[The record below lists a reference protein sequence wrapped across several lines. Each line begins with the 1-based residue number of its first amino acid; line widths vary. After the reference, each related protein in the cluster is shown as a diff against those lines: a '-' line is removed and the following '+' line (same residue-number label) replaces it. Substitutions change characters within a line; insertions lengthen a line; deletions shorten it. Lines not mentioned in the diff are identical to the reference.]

1 MQLTEAQ
8 RQAITYEGRNL
19 QLIACAGSGKTEVVA
34 QRVAHLL
41 TKTDRERLEP
51 RNIVAFTFTEKAA
64 AELRERIVLRTK
76 EAAGGDVLGMAEMY
90 VGTIHGF
97 CQALLQDEVPEYLK
111 YEVLEPIRQ
120 VLYVN
125 RNSTKTGLTTSQ
137 KLNGK
142 KLRRWVDTGL
152 YLSALGILR
161 EDNIDKEQLS
171 ECSVA
176 EGLEAYRAQMAE
188 DSYFDFSSMLEN
200 AVNELSSNDGLRS
213 RVAER
218 VKYVVV
224 DEYQDVNPIQERLVG
239 LLHDLGAGLCVV
251 GDDDQTIYQWRGSSV
266 RGILDFESRY
276 PDVKQVRIED
286 NFRSSEGVIET
297 AKEFVEH
304 ISHRL
309 AKSMTFADAQ
319 PYESGD
325 IIALHFDSPEEE
337 AQYIVDTI
345 RALHGVDFNDAE
357 GQRGLSW
364 SDMAI
369 LLRSVK
375 HNGTVIT
382 DALKK
387 AELPFVVTGLNNLFK
402 TDEVCAARDI
412 FYYIAGRGIDDD
424 ALRTSWE
431 DARLGLDKAQLRGAL
446 RYAGEIRSQLQVD
459 SGTFPTIQHVFLE
472 FLKRAGMKEEKVP
485 GDRGEVVMFNLGRFS
500 QVVAD
505 WETIYY
511 HSKPADSFRG
521 FAEFLYYQ
529 ADDAYSEGMDDID
542 YVTPDAVQVMT
553 VHQAKGREWPAV
565 FLPALLRNR
574 FPAINKKS
582 IVWNLIPRETIQ
594 HAERYDG
601 SIDDERRLFYV
612 AMTRSRKFLHM
623 TWAPIEG
630 KNNWYVRKSDFWDDA
645 RTSRWVPRRRPDYTK
660 RPHIEARARESVA
673 NVAFAF
679 SDLKYLHECAYQFKL
694 RALCGFES
702 PIVPPIGYGKSLHDA
717 LAEVHR
723 RAMAGEH
730 VDGSIVPELVERHLR
745 TPYAFG
751 DIRNRLRELAYRDL
765 SNYIRDNAHKFR

>member
-1 MQLTEAQ
+1 M
-8 RQAITYEGRNL
+8 GRY
-19 QLIACAGSGKTEVVA
+19 
-34 QRVAHLL
+34 RVDL
-41 TKTDRERLEP
+41 
-51 RNIVAFTFTEKAA
+51 
-64 AELRERIVLRTK
+64 
-76 EAAGGDVLGMAEMY
+76 
-90 VGTIHGF
+90 
-97 CQALLQDEVPEYLK
+97 
-111 YEVLEPIRQ
+111 
-120 VLYVN
+120 
-125 RNSTKTGLTTSQ
+125 
-137 KLNGK
+137 
-142 KLRRWVDTGL
+142 
-152 YLSALGILR
+152 ALGILR

-387 AELPFVVTGLNNLFK
+387 AELPF
-402 TDEVCAARDI
+402 ERD
-412 FYYIAGRGIDDD
+412 
-424 ALRTSWE
+424 RTE
-431 DARLGLDKAQLRGAL
+431 QFV
-446 RYAGEIRSQLQVD
+446 Q
-459 SGTFPTIQHVFLE
+459 
-472 FLKRAGMKEEKVP
+472 
-485 GDRGEVVMFNLGRFS
+485 DR
-500 QVVAD
+500 
-505 WETIYY
+505 
-511 HSKPADSFRG
+511 
-521 FAEFLYYQ
+521 
-529 ADDAYSEGMDDID
+529 
-542 YVTPDAVQVMT
+542 
-553 VHQAKGREWPAV
+553 
-565 FLPALLRNR
+565 
-574 FPAINKKS
+574 
-582 IVWNLIPRETIQ
+582 
-594 HAERYDG
+594 
-601 SIDDERRLFYV
+601 
-612 AMTRSRKFLHM
+612 
-623 TWAPIEG
+623 
-630 KNNWYVRKSDFWDDA
+630 
-645 RTSRWVPRRRPDYTK
+645 
-660 RPHIEARARESVA
+660 
-673 NVAFAF
+673 
-679 SDLKYLHECAYQFKL
+679 
-694 RALCGFES
+694 
-702 PIVPPIGYGKSLHDA
+702 
-717 LAEVHR
+717 
-723 RAMAGEH
+723 
-730 VDGSIVPELVERHLR
+730 
-745 TPYAFG
+745 
-751 DIRNRLRELAYRDL
+751 
-765 SNYIRDNAHKFR
+765 